1 MNTNY
6 LEQQFFSKKLFLH
19 EEYLEIN
26 YLPVEL
32 IHREEELIIL
42 SKIFIKL
49 IENPFLI
56 SRKVLILGEI
66 GIGKTAITKSF
77 GKMLLISAH
86 KRNINIKYVHINCRR
101 EKTNF
106 KIMFQILK
114 VLGYPVPARGF
125 SPADLITILQ
135 DFLKQN
141 NIYLF
146 LILDELNYLD
156 NSDFNLIYS
165 LTRWNEENFENF
177 CNLSFI
183 TIVRD
188 ITSLR
193 NLDDATISSLQGNI
207 LSLKKYSLEQI
218 IDILNRRKE
227 IAIKKGVFSQE
238 LIRYIAEKLVN
249 SGDVRKS
256 LNVIRNSVKIAE
268 MKDHNKVSVED
279 VQDAMKNL
287 IPSLEDD
294 IIDCLNKHQNFIL
307 LALSSALVE
316 HDDLK
321 VSINIIRDKYEDIC
335 EKYNVIP
342 RKTTQ
347 IWQNLQILKNYELIR
362 IDNISK
368 NMKGR
373 KSFFSL
379 DKIPLNLLKM
389 KLEQKLVSFFQAGD

>member
-6 LEQQFFSKKLFLH
+6 LEQQFFQKKLFLH

-66 GIGKTAITKSF
+66 GIGKTAITKTF
-77 GKMLLISAH
+77 GKMLLISAQ
-86 KRNINIKYVHINCRR
+86 KRNINIRYVHINCRR

-106 KIMFQILK
+106 KIVYQILK
-114 VLGYPVPARGF
+114 ELGYPVPARGF
-125 SPADLITILQ
+125 SPADLISFLQ
-135 DFLKQN
+135 DYLKKN

-156 NSDFNLIYS
+156 NSEFNLIYS
-165 LTRWNEENFENF
+165 LSRWNEANFSNF
-177 CNLSFI
+177 SNLSFI

-193 NLDDATISSLQGNI
+193 NLDEATISSLQGNI
-207 LSLKKYSLEQI
+207 LSLKKYSLEQM
-218 IDILNRRKE
+218 IDILNRRTE
-227 IAIKKGVFSQE
+227 IAVKKGVITQD
-238 LIRYIAEKLVN
+238 LIHFIAENLVD
-249 SGDVRKS
+249 SGDIRKA

-268 MKDHNKVSVED
+268 MKDHNRVDVGD

-287 IPSLEDD
+287 IPSHEDD
-294 IIDCLNKHQNFIL
+294 VINCLTKHQNFIL
-307 LALSSALVE
+307 LALSSVLIE
-316 HDDLK
+316 EDDLK
-321 VSINIIRDKYEDIC
+321 VPINVVRDKYEDIC
-335 EKYNVIP
+335 EKYSVIP

-347 IWQNLQILKNYELIR
+347 IWQNLQILKNYGLITV
-362 IDNISK
+362 DNISK

-373 KSFFSL
+373 KSYFSI
-379 DKIPLNLLKM
+379 DRIPLNLLKIKIER
-389 KLEQKLVSFFQAGD
+389 KLISFFQVGG

>member
-1 MNTNY
+1 LNNNY

-26 YLPVEL
+26 YLPDEL

-49 IENPFLI
+49 IETPFLI

-77 GKMLLISAH
+77 GKMLLISAQ
-86 KRNINIKYVHINCRR
+86 KRNIDIRYVHINCRR

-106 KIMFQILK
+106 KIVYQILK
-114 VLGYPVPARGF
+114 ELGYPVPARGF
-125 SPADLITILQ
+125 SPADLITFLQ
-135 DFLKQN
+135 DFLKKN

-165 LTRWNEENFENF
+165 LTRWNEANFSTF

-193 NLDDATISSLQGNI
+193 NLDEATISSLQGNI
-207 LSLKKYSLEQI
+207 LSLNKYSLEQM
-218 IDILNRRKE
+218 IDILNRRTE
-227 IAIKKGVFSQE
+227 IAVKKGVISQD
-238 LIRYIAEKLVN
+238 LIHYIAENLVN
-249 SGDVRKS
+249 SGDVRKA

-268 MKDHNKVSVED
+268 LKDHNKVEVED
-279 VQDAMKNL
+279 VQGAMKNL

-294 IIDCLNKHQNFIL
+294 IINCLTKHQSFIL
-307 LALSSALVE
+307 LALSSALVDQ
-316 HDDLK
+316 DDLK
-321 VSINIIRDKYEDIC
+321 IPINSIRDKYEKIC
-335 EKYNVIP
+335 EKYNIIP

-347 IWQNLQILKNYELIR
+347 IWQNLQILKNYDLIT

-379 DKIPLNLLKM
+379 NKIPLNLLKM
-389 KLEQKLVSFFQAGD
+389 KLERKLMSFFQVGD

>member
-6 LEQQFFSKKLFLH
+6 LEQQFLSKKLFLH

-106 KIMFQILK
+106 KIMYQILK

-165 LTRWNEENFENF
+165 LTRWNEENFDKY

-207 LSLKKYSLEQI
+207 LSLKKYSLEQM

-227 IAIKKGVFSQE
+227 IAIKKGVFSQD
-238 LIRYIAEKLVN
+238 LIHYIAEKLVN
-249 SGDVRKS
+249 SGDLRKS

-316 HDDLK
+316 QDDLK

-335 EKYNVIP
+335 EKYHVIP

-347 IWQNLQILKNYELIR
+347 IWQNLQILKNYDLIR

-389 KLEQKLVSFFQAGD
+389 KLEQKMVSFFQVGD